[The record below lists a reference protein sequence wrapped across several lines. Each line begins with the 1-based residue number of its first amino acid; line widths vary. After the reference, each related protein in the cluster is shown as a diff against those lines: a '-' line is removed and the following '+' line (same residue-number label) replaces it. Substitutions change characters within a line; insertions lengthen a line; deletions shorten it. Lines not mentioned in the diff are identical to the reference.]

1 MEVQRIYDNSLIII
15 IIIIIMIYTVYH
27 ILNTWI
33 LKKLGSTIVSS
44 KESTFL

>member
-27 ILNTWI
+27 ILNT
-33 LKKLGSTIVSS
+33 
-44 KESTFL
+44 

>member
-15 IIIIIMIYTVYH
+15 IIIIYTVYH

-33 LKKLGSTIVSS
+33 LKKFGSKIVSG